1 MRYLIHFSYDG
12 TNFSGYQKQPNL
24 RCVESELEKA
34 LYSINNHKYTKVVG
48 AGRTDRGVHAN
59 DQCAHFDLDI
69 NITLYKLK
77 CALNSLL
84 PLDIHVF
91 DVYEVDDFFHARF
104 NSKRKTYKYII
115 NCGEY
120 NPIERNYAYQY
131 GKKLNVSL
139 MQEEIKN
146 FLGVHNFKAFV
157 SKDDVNITYEREIYD
172 AHIIEHNNKVYIY
185 FIGNGFMKYQV
196 RNMVGVLFKV
206 GNGKLE
212 PGIVNKI
219 FDDFN
224 MAKVV
229 TTMRREG
236 LYLDK
241 IEYE

>member
-34 LYSINNHKYTKVVG
+34 LYSINNHKETKIVG

-59 DQCAHFDLDI
+59 DQCAHFDLNV

-84 PLDIHVF
+84 PDDIHVF
-91 DVYEVDDFFHARF
+91 EVKIVDDLFHARF
-104 NSKRKTYKYII
+104 NSKRKTYKYVI

-120 NPIERNYAYQY
+120 NPIERNYVYQY
-131 GKKLNVSL
+131 GKKLDVSL
-139 MQEEIKN
+139 MKEEIKS
-146 FLGVHNFKAFV
+146 FLGVHDFKAFV
-157 SKDDVNITYEREIYD
+157 SKDDINVSYEREIYD
-172 AHIIEHNNKVYIY
+172 AYIKEYDDKVYIY
-185 FIGNGFMKYQV
+185 FTGNGFMKYQI

-212 PGIVNKI
+212 PQIVNKI
-219 FDDFN
+219 FNDIN
-224 MAKVV
+224 MSKVI
-229 TTMRREG
+229 TTMKREG